1 MVQRVPITR
10 EGYEKLKE
18 ELLHLKREVRPK
30 VVQEIQAAREHGD
43 INENA
48 EFHAAKEKQA
58 FLEGR
63 IRELTSKI
71 SRAEIID
78 TSKLSGDTV
87 VFGAK
92 VKIEELETGE
102 IFTYRIVGEDEAD
115 AGSGVISVASPMARA
130 LIGKE
135 LDDEVKVSAPGGMK
149 EFIILDVTFD

>member
-1 MVQRVPITR
+1 
-10 EGYEKLKE
+10 
-18 ELLHLKREVRPK
+18 
-30 VVQEIQAAREHGD
+30 VVQEIQTAREHGD
-43 INENA
+43 ISENA
-48 EFHAAKEKQA
+48 EYHAAKEKQS

-63 IRELTSKI
+63 IRELTSRI

-78 TSKLSGDTV
+78 ISKLSGDVV

-102 IFTYRIVGEDEAD
+102 VFTYRIMGEDEAD

-135 LDDEVKVSAPGGMK
+135 LDDEVELSAPGGMK
-149 EFIILDVTFD
+149 EFIILDVTYD